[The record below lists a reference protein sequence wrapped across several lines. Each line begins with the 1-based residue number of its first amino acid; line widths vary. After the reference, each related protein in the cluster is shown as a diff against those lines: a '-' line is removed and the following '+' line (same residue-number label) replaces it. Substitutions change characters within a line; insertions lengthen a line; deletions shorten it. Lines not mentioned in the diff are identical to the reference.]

1 MWFKIGAIGTFI
13 AKLGEDVK
21 RIWFKQ
27 LNKHVGV
34 IL

>member
-1 MWFKIGAIGTFI
+1 MWFKIGVIGTFI
-13 AKLGEDVK
+13 TKLGEDMK

-27 LNKHVGV
+27 LKRHVGV